1 MHSDEH
7 KKANPENYSIHIDKD
22 YPNRYIEKYLK
33 KKKYIAN
40 GRTNHEW
47 TIQTQVT
54 LNKRQNK
61 DKQQK

>member
-33 KKKYIAN
+33 KKKIYS
-40 GRTNHEW
+40 
-47 TIQTQVT
+47 
-54 LNKRQNK
+54 
-61 DKQQK
+61 

>member
-1 MHSDEH
+1 MNT
-7 KKANPENYSIHIDKD
+7 KKQNPEYDSIHIDKD
-22 YPNRYIEKYLK
+22 YPNIT
-33 KKKYIAN
+33 N

-54 LNKRQNK
+54 LNKKQNK